1 MRYLLAIP
9 LLLAALFSCSQT
21 SSQWSVPRRDGPPFA
36 QTFPDAAVLA
46 TTNDVRATRETL
58 WTTPLP
64 ETREHHDRL
73 IAVLERT
80 PSIDT
85 DHLLLLTDA
94 VAVPGRLARDAK
106 GNESVQVSIVTGND
120 GIQIIRTRGKG
131 EFTPVIDQLLTM
143 GMSKLSD
150 PSATN
155 LGRLVGEA
163 QSTETMIALSDHLL
177 ETCDSGSSGDLER
190 MLKGIPFDEQ
200 RADFAT
206 IVLLPRGRLAG
217 ERQSIALETLSFDS
231 TKERLMSAVY
241 DSLDEVPVP
250 MLLEHIE
257 LLDFDSGR
265 SSVAK
270 AASSRIGPMTGAE
283 MLAMLERFD
292 FDSGKVQAVQAM
304 RTKIAIA
311 DFGDVLQIMDA
322 SDFESGANQILDL
335 LLASALP
342 ASAFPTLTA
351 IDLGAAC
358 DAYSFD
364 SGRIETLRK
373 LEPHFQGTLDGESAR
388 ELLNQFSFDSGKFE
402 CLQIFAS
409 RMNALPYDEQKLL
422 LSSFDF
428 DSDRERARDLLNR

>member
-73 IAVLERT
+73 IVVLEQT

-106 GNESVQVSIVTGND
+106 GNESVQVSIVTGSD
-120 GIQIIRTRGKG
+120 GIQIVHTRGKG

-150 PSATN
+150 PNATN
-155 LGRLVGEA
+155 LGRLVGA
-163 QSTETMIALSDHLL
+163 APSTETMIALSDHLL
-177 ETCDSGSSGDLER
+177 ETCDSGSDRDLER
-190 MLKGIPFDEQ
+190 MLNGIPFDEQ
-200 RADFAT
+200 CADFAAL
-206 IVLLPRGRLAG
+206 VLLPRDRLTG
-217 ERQSIALETLSFDS
+217 DRQLIALKTLSFDS

-241 DSLDEVPVP
+241 ASLDDVPVT
-250 MLLEHIE
+250 MLIEHIE

-265 SSVAK
+265 VSVAS
-270 AASSRIGPMTGAE
+270 AASPHVRSINGGQ
-283 MLAMLERFD
+283 LLQLLEGFD
-292 FDSGKVQAVQAM
+292 FDSGKVGAVDAM
-304 RTKIAIA
+304 RGKVALA
-311 DFGDVLQIMDA
+311 GFGDALRIMEA
-322 SDFESGANQILDL
+322 SDFDSGATQILDL
-335 LLASALP
+335 LLAS
-342 ASAFPTLTA
+342 SFPSVTVN
-351 IDLGAAC
+351 DLCAAC
-358 DAYSFD
+358 DASSFD
-364 SGRIETLRK
+364 SGSLETLRK
-373 LEPHFQGTLDGESAR
+373 LEPLFQGPFDGEGAR
-388 ELLNQFSFDSGKFE
+388 DLLNKLSFDSGKLE
-402 CLQIFAS
+402 CIQIFAAHM
-409 RMNALPYDEQKLL
+409 RALSYDEQKVV
-422 LSSFDF
+422 LSAFTF
-428 DSDRERARDLLNR
+428 DSDRERARDLLNP